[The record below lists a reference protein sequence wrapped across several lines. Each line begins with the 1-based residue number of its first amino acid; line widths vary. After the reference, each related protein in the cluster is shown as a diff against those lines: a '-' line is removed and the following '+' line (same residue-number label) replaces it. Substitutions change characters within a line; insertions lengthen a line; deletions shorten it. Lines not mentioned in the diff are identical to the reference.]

1 MAPTVSFND
10 LLQRYQL
17 VVSNEHTKDNLIKD
31 ALLYIKAL
39 ESLDTE
45 NQALKVKLHE
55 TELDLQAATRAR
67 RDLQKNLEDAESQY
81 QWIVKQNEEIKNTN
95 PYVLILID
103 GDGLIF
109 NSDFIDLGLEGGKK
123 AAHTL
128 NAAVAKLC
136 SHERTGS
143 LEIVCRVVANVAGL
157 SKAMYRNGS
166 IDDPSLVREFALGFT
181 QARASFD
188 FIDVGYGKERADFK
202 IRDTARWHLGNE
214 NCKHILL
221 GIGHD
226 AGYAPFLDTI
236 LENEQAHQCVS
247 ILKGGPLAR
256 EITEMNLNTIE
267 FDDIFRTT
275 RLISKV
281 PSEKLNGQ
289 RTEVIKTQSLP
300 TASVTTQAVLT
311 PATSTASMS
320 PPASSWAK
328 ITKSVTPP
336 PQLTMPLPPKQQ
348 DKNTVRN
355 KTPVQPAWSPGPRGL
370 DPPIT
375 VTVQAMENIKRRAG
389 NDKLCNNHFLRGPC
403 TRMDICPFVH
413 NYKLSQEDIRALA
426 MLSRQNPCTSGQ
438 DCDVE
443 DCIYGHHCP
452 NVTNG
457 VCTRQ
462 YCRFPKAAHPP
473 NTKFTNKNI
482 NDN

>member
-1 MAPTVSFND
+1 
-10 LLQRYQL
+10 
-17 VVSNEHTKDNLIKD
+17 
-31 ALLYIKAL
+31 
-39 ESLDTE
+39 
-45 NQALKVKLHE
+45 
-55 TELDLQAATRAR
+55 
-67 RDLQKNLEDAESQY
+67 
-81 QWIVKQNEEIKNTN
+81 
-95 PYVLILID
+95 
-103 GDGLIF
+103 
-109 NSDFIDLGLEGGKK
+109 
-123 AAHTL
+123 
-128 NAAVAKLC
+128 
-136 SHERTGS
+136 
-143 LEIVCRVVANVAGL
+143 
-157 SKAMYRNGS
+157 
-166 IDDPSLVREFALGFT
+166 
-181 QARASFD
+181 
-188 FIDVGYGKERADFK
+188 
-202 IRDTARWHLGNE
+202 
-214 NCKHILL
+214 
-221 GIGHD
+221 
-226 AGYAPFLDTI
+226 
-236 LENEQAHQCVS
+236 
-247 ILKGGPLAR
+247 LAR

-443 DCIYGHHCP
+443 DCIYGHH
-452 NVTNG
+452 VS
-457 VCTRQ
+457 RL
-462 YCRFPKAAHPP
+462 P
-473 NTKFTNKNI
+473 NTVCFVADLTCHSAPMLPMECALDNIAGSPRRLIRQIPSLPTRTSMTTSKMKFRLVF
-482 NDN
+482 